1 MSKMKS
7 WEEMQINDMLVI
19 ETIRKSSSD
28 TIYFKDKDSRFI
40 WNNYEH
46 ARQLGADSPDEVTG
60 KTDFDFFPPDFAQKA
75 RDTELEIMRTGKP
88 VLNILEELPI
98 DEDNSKYYSASKY
111 PLYDKNN
118 QIVGTWGISRD
129 ITETKKLE
137 KELERSYH
145 KMERRRSQRSL

>member
-46 ARQLGADSPDEVTG
+46 ARQLGANSPDEVTG
-60 KTDFDFFPPDFAQKA
+60 RASRPSPKPPKLPPRKLPRNNHRLFPSGFCP
-75 RDTELEIMRTGKP
+75 EGKR
-88 VLNILEELPI
+88 
-98 DEDNSKYYSASKY
+98 Y
-111 PLYDKNN
+111 
-118 QIVGTWGISRD
+118 
-129 ITETKKLE
+129 
-137 KELERSYH
+137 
-145 KMERRRSQRSL
+145 